1 MISESTKTGNSKV
14 LVTGATGQ
22 LGWDVVKEL
31 KRRGLDC
38 RGTGSKEL
46 DITDREAVMRYIQD
60 YQPDAVIHCAAYTA
74 VDKAEDEP
82 EKCRDVNVNGTTYIA
97 EACRAVDAKMIYI
110 STDYV
115 FGDDR
120 DQPHEVD
127 DSVHPLNVY
136 GQTKWEG
143 EEAVRHILQK
153 YFIVRISWV
162 FGEHG
167 NNFVKTML
175 RLGQTHKEISVV
187 ADQFGAP
194 TYTADL
200 APLLCDMVQTEKY
213 GTYHA
218 CNSGCCSWAELAE
231 EIFRQAHMDVKVRHI
246 TTEEYSTKARRPKNS
261 RLSTHALAAQGFAT
275 LPPWEDAVQRLLRHI
290 IEMQDGGP
298 EISASV
304 GFNT

>member
-1 MISESTKTGNSKV
+1 MKV

-31 KRRGLDC
+31 KKRNIEC
-38 RGTGSKEL
+38 CGTGSKEL
-46 DITDREAVMRYIQD
+46 DITDRKAVMRFIEAYR
-60 YQPDAVIHCAAYTA
+60 PDAVIHCAAYTA

-82 EKCRDVNVNGTTYIA
+82 DKCRDVNVNGTAYIA
-97 EACRAVDAKMIYI
+97 EACRAIDAKMVYI

-115 FGDDR
+115 FGDDG
-120 DQPHEVD
+120 DKPHEVD
-127 DSVHPLNVY
+127 DPVHPLNVY

-143 EEAVRHILQK
+143 EEAVRRTLQK

-200 APLLCDMVQTEKY
+200 APLLCDMIETEKY
-213 GTYHA
+213 GIYHA
-218 CNSGCCSWAELAE
+218 CNSGCCSWAEFAE
-231 EIFRQAHMDVKVRHI
+231 EIFKDAHMDVKVLPVC
-246 TTEEYSTKARRPKNS
+246 TEDYPTKARRLRNS
-261 RLSTHALAAQGFAT
+261 RFNTSKLASSGWNILDNWRT
-275 LPPWEDAVQRLLRHI
+275 AVQRRLHD
-290 IEMQDGGP
+290 E
-298 EISASV
+298 
-304 GFNT
+304 

>member
-1 MISESTKTGNSKV
+1 MKV

-22 LGWDVVKEL
+22 LGWDVMKEL
-31 KRRGLDC
+31 ERRDIDC
-38 RGTGSKEL
+38 RGTGSKDL
-46 DITDREAVMRYIQD
+46 DITDRDAVMQYIET
-60 YQPDAVIHCAAYTA
+60 YRPDAVIHCAAYTA

-82 EKCRDVNVNGTTYIA
+82 EICRKVNADGTSYIA
-97 EACRAVDAKMIYI
+97 EACKAVDAKMIYI

-115 FGDDR
+115 FGDDG
-120 DQPHEVD
+120 DKPHEVD
-127 DSVHPLNVY
+127 DSPHPLNVY

-143 EEAVRHILQK
+143 EEAVQRILQK

-175 RLGQTHKEISVV
+175 RLGKMRKEISVV

-200 APLLCDMVQTEKY
+200 APLLCDMVMTEKY

-218 CNSGCCSWAELAE
+218 CNSGCCSWAEFAE
-231 EIFRQAHMDVKVRHI
+231 EIFKVAGMNTKVIPI
-246 TTEEYSTKARRPKNS
+246 TTEEYPVKAKRPKNS
-261 RLSTHALAAQGFAT
+261 RLGVNSLIKSKFDF
-275 LPPWEDAVQRLLRHI
+275 LEDWIIAVRKYF
-290 IEMQDGGP
+290 DK
-298 EISASV
+298 V
-304 GFNT
+304 K

>member
-1 MISESTKTGNSKV
+1 MKV

-22 LGWDVVKEL
+22 LGWDVMKEL
-31 KRRGLDC
+31 RKRGIDC
-38 RGTGSKEL
+38 RGIGSKDL
-46 DITDREAVMRYIQD
+46 DITDRDAVMQYIGK
-60 YQPDAVIHCAAYTA
+60 YRPDAVIHCAAYTA

-82 EKCRDVNVNGTTYIA
+82 EICRKVNADGTSYIA
-97 EACRAVDAKMIYI
+97 EACKMVDAKMIYI

-115 FGDDR
+115 FGDDG
-120 DQPHEVD
+120 DKPHEVD
-127 DSVHPLNVY
+127 DPPHPLNVY

-143 EEAVRHILQK
+143 EEAVRRILQK

-175 RLGQTHKEISVV
+175 RLGKIRREISVV

-200 APLLCDMVQTEKY
+200 APLLCDMILTKKY

-218 CNSGCCSWAELAE
+218 CNSGCCSWAEFAE
-231 EIFRQAHMDVKVRHI
+231 EIFKVAGMNVKVIPIR
-246 TTEEYSTKARRPKNS
+246 TEEYTAKAKRPKNS
-261 RLSTHALAAQGFAT
+261 RLSMTSLRRQGFEELFLWGKA
-275 LPPWEDAVQRLLRHI
+275 LKSYLNHHC
-290 IEMQDGGP
+290 
-298 EISASV
+298 
-304 GFNT
+304 

>member
-1 MISESTKTGNSKV
+1 MKV

-22 LGWDVVKEL
+22 LGWDVMKEL
-31 KRRGLDC
+31 KRRNIDC
-38 RGTGSKEL
+38 RGTGSRDL
-46 DITDREAVMRYIQD
+46 DITKREAVMQYIQA

-82 EKCRDVNVNGTTYIA
+82 EKCRDVNVNGTAYIA
-97 EACRAVDAKMIYI
+97 EACKTVDAKMVYI

-115 FGDDR
+115 FGDDG

-127 DSVHPLNVY
+127 DPVHPLNVY

-143 EEAVRHILQK
+143 EEAVRRTLQK

-194 TYTADL
+194 TYTGDL
-200 APLLCDMVQTEKY
+200 APLLCDMIMTEKY

-218 CNSGCCSWAELAE
+218 CNSGCCSWAEFAE
-231 EIFRQAHMDVKVRHI
+231 EIFRQAHMNVKVIPIR
-246 TTEEYSTKARRPKNS
+246 TEAYPTKAMRPKNS
-261 RLSTHALAAQGFAT
+261 RMNMIRLNRTGFRIMPSW
-275 LPPWEDAVQRLLRHI
+275 LDAIKR
-290 IEMQDGGP
+290 
-298 EISASV
+298 
-304 GFNT
+304 F

>member
-1 MISESTKTGNSKV
+1 MKV

-22 LGWDVVKEL
+22 LGWDVMKEL
-31 KRRGLDC
+31 KRRGIDC
-38 RGTGSKEL
+38 RGTGSKDL
-46 DITDREAVMRYIQD
+46 DITDREAVMQYIRT
-60 YQPDAVIHCAAYTA
+60 YRPDAVIHCAAYTA

-82 EKCRDVNVNGTTYIA
+82 ELCRKVNADGTAYIA
-97 EACRAVDAKMIYI
+97 EACKLVDAKMVYI

-115 FGDDR
+115 FGDDGDR
-120 DQPHEVD
+120 PHEVD
-127 DSVHPLNVY
+127 DPPHPLNVY

-143 EEAVRHILQK
+143 EKAVRHILQK

-175 RLGQTHKEISVV
+175 RLGKERKELSVV

-200 APLLCDMVQTEKY
+200 APLLCDMVMTDKY

-218 CNSGCCSWAELAE
+218 CNSGCCSWAEFAQ
-231 EIFRQAHMDVKVRHI
+231 EIFKVAKMDVRVIPIK
-246 TTEEYSTKARRPKNS
+246 TEAYPVKARRPKNS
-261 RLSTHALAAQGFAT
+261 RMSTYRLRQNNFEVI
-275 LPPWEDAVQRLLRHI
+275 EDWKVT
-290 IEMQDGGP
+290 IEKYLKQENP
-298 EISASV
+298 EINYV
-304 GFNT
+304 E

>member
-1 MISESTKTGNSKV
+1 MKV

-22 LGWDVVKEL
+22 LGWDVVKAL
-31 KRRGLDC
+31 KKRNIEC
-38 RGTGSKEL
+38 CGTGSKDL
-46 DITDREAVMRYIQD
+46 DITDRGAVMRFIAGYH
-60 YQPDAVIHCAAYTA
+60 PDAVIHCAAYTA

-82 EKCRDVNVNGTTYIA
+82 EKCRDVNVNGTAYIA
-97 EACRAVDAKMIYI
+97 EACRAVDAKMVYI

-115 FGDDR
+115 FGDDG
-120 DQPHEVD
+120 DKPHEVD
-127 DSVHPLNVY
+127 DPVHPLNVY

-143 EEAVRHILQK
+143 EEAVRRTLQK

-200 APLLCDMVQTEKY
+200 APLLCDMIETDKY

-218 CNSGCCSWAELAE
+218 CNSGCCSWAEFAE
-231 EIFRQAHMDVKVRHI
+231 EIFKDAHMDVKVIPIR
-246 TTEEYSTKARRPKNS
+246 TEEYPAKARRPKNS
-261 RLSTHALAAQGFAT
+261 RLIQIRIQYVGLTV
-275 LPPWEDAVQRLLRHI
+275 LPDWKKGLMDFIQAKK
-290 IEMQDGGP
+290 
-298 EISASV
+298 
-304 GFNT
+304 

>member
-1 MISESTKTGNSKV
+1 MKI

-31 KRRGLDC
+31 KKRNIEC
-38 RGTGSKEL
+38 RGVGSKDL
-46 DITDREAVMRYIQD
+46 NITDKEAVFAYIRS

-82 EKCRDVNVNGTTYIA
+82 EQCRDVNVNGTAYIA
-97 EACRAVDAKMIYI
+97 EACREIDAKMIYI

-115 FGDDR
+115 FGDDGDR
-120 DQPHEVD
+120 PHEVND
-127 DSVHPLNVY
+127 PVHPLNVY

-143 EEAVRHILQK
+143 EEAVRRILRK

-200 APLLCDMVQTEKY
+200 APLLCDMVQTDKY

-218 CNSGCCSWAELAE
+218 CNSGCCSWAEFAE
-231 EIFRQAHMDVKVRHI
+231 EIFRQAHMDVKVKHI
-246 TTEEYSTKARRPKNS
+246 TTEEYPTKARRPKNS
-261 RLSTHALAAQGFAT
+261 RLSMRSLGNAEFRRLIE
-275 LPPWEDAVQRLLRHI
+275 WETAVRCSINQLKIIAIILL
-290 IEMQDGGP
+290 
-298 EISASV
+298 
-304 GFNT
+304 

>member
-1 MISESTKTGNSKV
+1 MKV

-31 KRRGLDC
+31 KKRNIEC
-38 RGTGSKEL
+38 CGTGSKEL
-46 DITDREAVMRYIQD
+46 NITDREAVMCFIED
-60 YQPDAVIHCAAYTA
+60 YHPDAVIHCAAYTA

-97 EACRAVDAKMIYI
+97 EACKIVDAKMVYI

-115 FGDDR
+115 FGDDG
-120 DQPHEVD
+120 DKLHEVD
-127 DSVHPLNVY
+127 DPVHPLNVY

-143 EEAVRHILQK
+143 EEAVRRTLQK

-175 RLGQTHKEISVV
+175 RLGRTHKEISVV

-200 APLLCDMVQTEKY
+200 APLLCDMIETEKY

-218 CNSGCCSWAELAE
+218 CNSGCCSWAEFAE
-231 EIFRQAHMDVKVRHI
+231 EIFKVAQIDVKVISIR
-246 TTEEYSTKARRPKNS
+246 TEEYPTKANRPRNS
-261 RLSTHALAAQGFAT
+261 RLDIRNTSDSFGYKLQSWKSAICDY
-275 LPPWEDAVQRLLRHI
+275 LP
-290 IEMQDGGP
+290 
-298 EISASV
+298 
-304 GFNT
+304 

>member
-1 MISESTKTGNSKV
+1 MKI

-31 KRRGLDC
+31 KKRNIEC
-38 RGTGSKEL
+38 RGVGSKDL
-46 DITDREAVMRYIQD
+46 NITDKKAVFAYIRA

-82 EKCRDVNVNGTTYIA
+82 EQCRDVNVNGTAYIA
-97 EACRAVDAKMIYI
+97 EACREIDAKMIYI

-115 FGDDR
+115 FGDDGDR
-120 DQPHEVD
+120 PHEVND
-127 DSVHPLNVY
+127 PVHPLNVY

-143 EEAVRHILQK
+143 EEAVRRILRK

-200 APLLCDMVQTEKY
+200 APLLCDMVQTDKY

-218 CNSGCCSWAELAE
+218 CNSGCCSWAEFAE
-231 EIFRQAHMDVKVRHI
+231 EIFRQAHMDVKVKHI
-246 TTEEYSTKARRPKNS
+246 TTEEYPTKARRPKNS
-261 RLSTHALAAQGFAT
+261 RLSMRSLGNAEFRRLIE
-275 LPPWEDAVQRLLRHI
+275 WETAVRCSINQLKIISIILL
-290 IEMQDGGP
+290 
-298 EISASV
+298 
-304 GFNT
+304 

>member
-1 MISESTKTGNSKV
+1 MKV

-22 LGWDVVKEL
+22 LGWDVIKEL
-31 KRRGLDC
+31 KNRGIDC
-38 RGTGSKEL
+38 RGTGSKDL
-46 DITDREAVMRYIQD
+46 DITDRNAVIQYIRA
-60 YQPDAVIHCAAYTA
+60 YRPDAVIHCAAYTA

-82 EKCRDVNVNGTTYIA
+82 EICRKVNADGTSYIA
-97 EACRAVDAKMIYI
+97 EACKMVDAKMIYI

-115 FGDDR
+115 FGDDG
-120 DQPHEVD
+120 DKPHEVD
-127 DSVHPLNVY
+127 DSPRPLNVY

-143 EEAVRHILQK
+143 EEAVRRILQK

-175 RLGQTHKEISVV
+175 RLGKTRKEISVV

-200 APLLCDMVQTEKY
+200 APLLCDMMMTEKY

-218 CNSGCCSWAELAE
+218 CNSGCCSWAEFAK
-231 EIFRQAHMDVKVRHI
+231 EIFRVAKMDIKVIPIR
-246 TTEEYSTKARRPKNS
+246 TEDYPVKARRPKNS
-261 RLSTHALAAQGFAT
+261 RMSTYVLTSNGFG
-275 LPPWEDAVQRLLRHI
+275 I
-290 IEMQDGGP
+290 IKNWK
-298 EISASV
+298 SAIKTYFS
-304 GFNT
+304 

>member
-1 MISESTKTGNSKV
+1 MKV

-22 LGWDVVKEL
+22 LGWDVMEAL
-31 KRRGLDC
+31 KRRGIDC
-38 RGTGSKEL
+38 RGTGSKDL
-46 DITDREAVMRYIQD
+46 DITDWEAVMQYIGT
-60 YQPDAVIHCAAYTA
+60 YRPDAVIHCAAYTA

-82 EKCRDVNVNGTTYIA
+82 ELCRKVNADGTTYIA
-97 EACRAVDAKMIYI
+97 EACKLVDAKMVYI

-115 FGDDR
+115 FGDDG

-127 DSVHPLNVY
+127 DPPHPLNVY

-143 EEAVRHILQK
+143 EEAVRYILQK

-175 RLGQTHKEISVV
+175 RLGKERKEISVV

-200 APLLCDMVQTEKY
+200 APLLCDMVMTDKY

-218 CNSGCCSWAELAE
+218 CNSGCCSWAEFAQ
-231 EIFRQAHMDVKVRHI
+231 EIFRAAGMDIKVIPIR
-246 TTEEYSTKARRPKNS
+246 TEEYLVKAKRPKNS
-261 RLSTHALAAQGFAT
+261 KLSMAFLKKQGFK
-275 LPPWEDAVQRLLRHI
+275 
-290 IEMQDGGP
+290 EMLSWRTSLQNYLD
-298 EISASV
+298 
-304 GFNT
+304 NYC

>member
-1 MISESTKTGNSKV
+1 MKV

-22 LGWDVVKEL
+22 LGWDVMKEL
-31 KRRGLDC
+31 EKRGIDC
-38 RGTGSKEL
+38 RGTGSKDL
-46 DITDREAVMRYIQD
+46 DITDWNAVMQYIGT
-60 YQPDAVIHCAAYTA
+60 YRPDAVIHCAAYTA

-82 EKCRDVNVNGTTYIA
+82 EICRKVNADGTSYIA
-97 EACRAVDAKMIYI
+97 EACKRVDAKMIYI
-110 STDYV
+110 STDYI
-115 FGDDR
+115 FGDDG

-127 DSVHPLNVY
+127 DPPHPLNVY

-143 EEAVRHILQK
+143 EEAVRCILKK

-175 RLGQTHKEISVV
+175 RLGKTKKEISVV

-200 APLLCDMVQTEKY
+200 APLLCDMILTEKY

-218 CNSGCCSWAELAE
+218 CNSGCCSWAEFAE
-231 EIFRQAHMDVKVRHI
+231 EIFKTAGMDVQVIPIK
-246 TTEEYSTKARRPKNS
+246 TEEYPVQARRPKNS
-261 RLSTHALAAQGFAT
+261 RLKIHFSLRKGDEKF
-275 LPPWEDAVQRLLRHI
+275 PEWENAVKRFIDLKVL
-290 IEMQDGGP
+290 E
-298 EISASV
+298 
-304 GFNT
+304 

>member
-1 MISESTKTGNSKV
+1 MKV

-22 LGWDVVKEL
+22 LGWDVMKEL
-31 KRRGLDC
+31 EKRGIDC
-38 RGTGSKEL
+38 RGTGSKDL
-46 DITDREAVMRYIQD
+46 DITDRDAVMQYIGT
-60 YQPDAVIHCAAYTA
+60 YRPDAVIHCAAYTA

-82 EKCRDVNVNGTTYIA
+82 EICRKVNADGTSYIA
-97 EACRAVDAKMIYI
+97 EACKMVDAKMIYI
-110 STDYV
+110 STDYI
-115 FGDDR
+115 FGDDG

-127 DSVHPLNVY
+127 DPPHALNVY

-143 EEAVRHILQK
+143 EEAVRRILQK

-175 RLGQTHKEISVV
+175 RLGKARKEISVV

-200 APLLCDMVQTEKY
+200 APLLCDMILTEKY

-218 CNSGCCSWAELAE
+218 CNSGCCSWAEFAQ
-231 EIFRQAHMDVKVRHI
+231 EIFRAAKMDVQVIPIR
-246 TTEEYSTKARRPKNS
+246 TEAYPAKAERPRNS
-261 RLSTHALAAQGFAT
+261 RLSNINLEKNGFKALAF
-275 LPPWEDAVQRLLRHI
+275 WKNAVQEYI
-290 IEMQDGGP
+290 DGM
-298 EISASV
+298 
-304 GFNT
+304 

>member
-1 MISESTKTGNSKV
+1 MKV

-22 LGWDVVKEL
+22 LGWDVMKEL
-31 KRRGLDC
+31 KKRGIDC
-38 RGTGSKEL
+38 RGIGSKDL
-46 DITDREAVMRYIQD
+46 DITERDAVMQYIGT
-60 YQPDAVIHCAAYTA
+60 YRPDAVIHCAAYTA

-82 EKCRDVNVNGTTYIA
+82 ELCRKVNADGTSYIA
-97 EACRAVDAKMIYI
+97 EACKMVDAKMIYI

-115 FGDDR
+115 FGDDG

-127 DSVHPLNVY
+127 DPPHPLNVY
-136 GQTKWEG
+136 GKTKWEG
-143 EEAVRHILQK
+143 EEAVRRILRK

-175 RLGQTHKEISVV
+175 RLGKTRKEISVV

-200 APLLCDMVQTEKY
+200 APLLCDMILTEKY

-218 CNSGCCSWAELAE
+218 CNSGCCSWAEFAQ
-231 EIFRQAHMDVKVRHI
+231 EIFKEAKMDVKVI
-246 TTEEYSTKARRPKNS
+246 PIKTEEYPVKARRLKNS
-261 RLSTHALAAQGFAT
+261 RMSTYRLTKNNFGAIEG
-275 LPPWEDAVQRLLRHI
+275 WKRAVGKYLKQ
-290 IEMQDGGP
+290 
-298 EISASV
+298 
-304 GFNT
+304 

>member
-1 MISESTKTGNSKV
+1 MKV

-22 LGWDVVKEL
+22 LGWDVMKEL
-31 KRRGLDC
+31 KKRNIEC
-38 RGTGSKEL
+38 RGVGSKEL
-46 DITDREAVMRYIQD
+46 NITDKEAVFAYIHE
-60 YQPDAVIHCAAYTA
+60 YRPDVVIHCAAYTA

-82 EKCRDVNVNGTTYIA
+82 EKCRAVNAFGTAYIA
-97 EACRAVDAKMIYI
+97 EACREIDAKMVYI

-115 FGDDR
+115 FGDDGDR
-120 DQPHEVD
+120 PHEVD
-127 DSVHPLNVY
+127 DPVHPLNVY

-143 EEAVRHILQK
+143 EEAVRRTLEK

-200 APLLCDMVQTEKY
+200 ALILCTMIQTDKY

-231 EIFRQAHMDVKVRHI
+231 EIFRVAHMDVNVKRI
-246 TTEEYSTKARRPKNS
+246 TTEEYPTKAQRPKNS
-261 RLSTHALAAQGFAT
+261 RLCPAWVGNAKFSMLPLWKDALKRY
-275 LPPWEDAVQRLLRHI
+275 V
-290 IEMQDGGP
+290 
-298 EISASV
+298 SV
-304 GFNT
+304 LQSEE

>member
-1 MISESTKTGNSKV
+1 MKV

-22 LGWDVVKEL
+22 LGWDVMKEL
-31 KRRGLDC
+31 KKRNIEC
-38 RGTGSKEL
+38 RGVGSKEL
-46 DITDREAVMRYIQD
+46 NITDKEAVFAYIHE
-60 YQPDAVIHCAAYTA
+60 YRPDVVIHCAAYTA

-82 EKCRDVNVNGTTYIA
+82 EKCRAVNAFGTAYIA
-97 EACRAVDAKMIYI
+97 EACREIDAKMVYI

-115 FGDDR
+115 FGDDGDR
-120 DQPHEVD
+120 PHEVD
-127 DSVHPLNVY
+127 DPVHPLNVY

-143 EEAVRHILQK
+143 EEAVRRTLEK

-200 APLLCDMVQTEKY
+200 ALILCTMIQTDKY

-231 EIFRQAHMDVKVRHI
+231 EIFRVAHMDVNVKRI
-246 TTEEYSTKARRPKNS
+246 TTEEYPTKAQRPKNS
-261 RLSTHALAAQGFAT
+261 RLCPAWVGNSKFSMLPLWKDALKRY
-275 LPPWEDAVQRLLRHI
+275 V
-290 IEMQDGGP
+290 
-298 EISASV
+298 SV
-304 GFNT
+304 LQSEE

>member
-1 MISESTKTGNSKV
+1 MKHIMQLISEGGSMKV

-22 LGWDVVKEL
+22 LGWAVMKEL
-31 KRRGLDC
+31 EKRGIDC
-38 RGTGSKEL
+38 RGTGSKDL
-46 DITDREAVMRYIQD
+46 DITDRDAVMQYIEM
-60 YQPDAVIHCAAYTA
+60 YRPDAVIHCAAYTA

-82 EKCRDVNVNGTTYIA
+82 EICRKVNADGTSYIA
-97 EACRAVDAKMIYI
+97 EACKMVDAKMIYI

-115 FGDDR
+115 FGDDGNK
-120 DQPHEVD
+120 PHEVD
-127 DSVHPLNVY
+127 DPPHPLNVY

-143 EEAVRHILQK
+143 EEAVQRILEK

-175 RLGQTHKEISVV
+175 RLGKTQREISVV

-200 APLLCDMVQTEKY
+200 APLLCDMVMTEKY

-218 CNSGCCSWAELAE
+218 CNSDCCSWAEFAQ
-231 EIFRQAHMDVKVRHI
+231 EIFKVAKMDVKVIPIR
-246 TTEEYSTKARRPKNS
+246 TEEYPAKAERPRNS
-261 RLSTHALAAQGFAT
+261 RLSNINLEKNGFKALAF
-275 LPPWEDAVQRLLRHI
+275 WKNAVQEYI
-290 IEMQDGGP
+290 DGM
-298 EISASV
+298 
-304 GFNT
+304 